1 MKSELNHSIHKFFTD
16 FFIFFFSFAVELGGK
31 IWIIENLRSF
41 AIIFLSFMGK
51 LFEARVKLFK
61 CKLPTPQ
68 SIEQSAST
76 FSLTFQSIEGN
87 IERARKCEVKIAQF
101 TQLHQIDLFRLPT
114 PTDSLNERR
123 DVKEKYRKLNFV
135 YVNHSA
141 MSLLRFPINYAK
153 WNFPIILGAS
163 SPELQLPLHKFCVN

>member
-1 MKSELNHSIHKFFTD
+1 
-16 FFIFFFSFAVELGGK
+16 
-31 IWIIENLRSF
+31 
-41 AIIFLSFMGK
+41 MGK

-87 IERARKCEVKIAQF
+87 VERARKCEVKIAQF
-101 TQLHQIDLFRLPT
+101 TQLHQFDLFRLPT

-135 YVNHSA
+135 YVNHLA
-141 MSLLRFPINYAK
+141 MSLDFPSITQNETSRSFLA
-153 WNFPIILGAS
+153 
-163 SPELQLPLHKFCVN
+163 LPLQSSNCRYINFV